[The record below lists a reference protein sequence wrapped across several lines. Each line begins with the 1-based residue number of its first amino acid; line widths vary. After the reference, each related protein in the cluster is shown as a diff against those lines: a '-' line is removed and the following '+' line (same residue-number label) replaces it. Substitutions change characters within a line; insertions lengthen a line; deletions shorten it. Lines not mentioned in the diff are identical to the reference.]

1 MPIQPPLT
9 LPVPPKQYDQRA
21 AIEVNRL
28 TEQALLRTSQ
38 TEDNLL
44 TYNLG
49 QQTLERAIPWA
60 AATFWQPG
68 TQGLSA
74 RVIIAGATT
83 FTFDPGGLTQGARV
97 RLVIVQDHTGGRVTT
112 WPSNVTW
119 GTAGAPALTTTADTT
134 TVVDFDWNPVTA
146 KWHGR
151 LFITGA

>member
-1 MPIQPPLT
+1 MPIQPSLT
-9 LPVPPKQYDQRA
+9 LPVPGKNYSQRA

-28 TEQALLRTSQ
+28 TEQAFLRTTQ
-38 TEDNLL
+38 TEDNLF
-44 TYNLG
+44 TFNLG
-49 QQTLERAIPWA
+49 QQTLERALPWA
-60 AATFWQPG
+60 AGTFWQPG
-68 TQGLSA
+68 TSGLSA

-83 FTFDPGGLTQGARV
+83 FTFDPGGLTAGARV

-134 TVVDFDWNPVTA
+134 TVVDFDWNAATA
-146 KWHGR
+146 KFMGR